1 MRNKISTD
9 INVDS
14 RWKQLNNIL
23 YYGFLVLMIVRLI
36 VRLRDRYNVEKSELS
51 DILLILALI
60 VFLSWGIINISY
72 KFKPNWF
79 YKKEVE

>member
-36 VRLRDRYNVEKSELS
+36 VRLRDRYTVEKSELG

-79 YKKEVE
+79 YKKDVE